1 MPFQTRKPPGAAPP
15 STLASVPLS
24 PSSFL
29 FPQRRSWSLPNANT
43 CIPDDDERAAQKRK
57 EDRYRGDLCTLFLKN
72 LSRSEGQ
79 LPPCFLRLFLL
90 LLFIRSRSEL
100 VRLKAHTHTRAGKK
114 HKRSQ
119 TWVGR
124 CRLPSD
130 GLNAKQRLV
139 RPCAAVMGRDS
150 IDIASVRA
158 RPTRNLRVATAAT
171 RWDSAPS
178 LSPENS

>member
-1 MPFQTRKPPGAAPP
+1 MHALFEELVSLRRTTAAVF
-15 STLASVPLS
+15 SASVFAPAFYTE
-24 PSSFL
+24 PVG
-29 FPQRRSWSLPNANT
+29 A
-43 CIPDDDERAAQKRK
+43 
-57 EDRYRGDLCTLFLKN
+57 CTTK
-72 LSRSEGQ
+72 ST
-79 LPPCFLRLFLL
+79 
-90 LLFIRSRSEL
+90 
-100 VRLKAHTHTRAGKK
+100 HTHARAGKK

>member
-1 MPFQTRKPPGAAPP
+1 MRVIASRVEEMPFQTRKPPGAAPP

-90 LLFIRSRSEL
+90 LLFIRSRSGL
-100 VRLKAHTHTRAGKK
+100 VRLKAHTHTRAQVKNIK
-114 HKRSQ
+114 EAKR
-119 TWVGR
+119 
-124 CRLPSD
+124 
-130 GLNAKQRLV
+130 GLGG
-139 RPCAAVMGRDS
+139 AAFQ
-150 IDIASVRA
+150 
-158 RPTRNLRVATAAT
+158 ATV
-171 RWDSAPS
+171 
-178 LSPENS
+178 